1 MAKLAKALFVSALI
15 FVGSATAIMN
25 FHTDVSM
32 KQVQIEVYRMLTG
45 TRSERPLLL
54 QIPYSIGIAVG
65 VYVFFNH
72 IRAGGTK
79 DEPSPLEV
87 EMFLY
92 DRNVKECMK
101 HRNRREE

>member
-1 MAKLAKALFVSALI
+1 MARLARALVVSALI

-25 FHTDVSM
+25 FHSDVSM
-32 KQVQIEVYRMLTG
+32 KQVQSEVYRMLTG
-45 TRSERPLLL
+45 VRTDRPLLL
-54 QIPYSIGIAVG
+54 QVPYSIGVAVG

-72 IRAGGTK
+72 IRLGGTK

-92 DRNVKECMK
+92 DKNVKECMK
-101 HRNRREE
+101 GRSKGKQ